1 MNPVPVRTTE
11 VPTWPV
17 IGVMPVTETELANAV
32 EAVPTNIAD
41 VSTIMSVAT
50 LRYRSGERMR

>member
-32 EAVPTNIAD
+32 EEVPTNITD
-41 VSTIMSVAT
+41 VSKIMSVAT
-50 LRYRSGERMR
+50 LRCRSDGRMR